1 MIYTASSHRI
11 WMPHAQRFGHF
22 IPRDRMRAGH
32 PTSNRP
38 TGILGAFS
46 TPLPT
51 VQLPVDWTKSN
62 ALSFPYDGNDQ
73 YGDCMYAA
81 ACHGDNTFTGNVG
94 TESVF
99 DEATLIKD
107 YLALSGGDNGLDE
120 GMILGEWKKG
130 LASTPQASIFDSVDV
145 DPTNAN
151 LMQAAIYLFGGV
163 QFQLSVPAR
172 WINNFATGCVWD
184 APAIPDPMAGH
195 GICFNGVDATGRYK
209 LQTWGTWGWITP
221 AGVADCDPS
230 AFAVATLRWFNSQGY
245 APNGLHYTQLAPL
258 WVQLGGN
265 PWPTSPFP
273 APTPAPTPTPPPTP
287 TPGPDPIPPVTI
299 QLGVYQVTISAVLND
314 PPPIAG

>member
-1 MIYTASSHRI
+1 MIYTAKPLNREWVPSLGRFVQFHHRS
-11 WMPHAQRFGHF
+11 RFPARIVPGRLF
-22 IPRDRMRAGH
+22 APVLP
-32 PTSNRP
+32 PT
-38 TGILGAFS
+38 T
-46 TPLPT
+46 
-51 VQLPVDWTKSN
+51 LPVDWTKN
-62 ALSFPYDGNDQ
+62 NTLSFPYDGNDQ

-99 DEATLIKD
+99 DQSTLIKD

-120 GMILGEWKKG
+120 NMIVGEWKKG
-130 LASTPQASIFDSVDV
+130 LCSTPAACIFDSVDI
-145 DPTNAN
+145 DPINAS

-163 QFQLSVPAR
+163 QFQLSVPSR
-172 WINNFATGCVWD
+172 WINNFATGAVWD
-184 APAIPDPMAGH
+184 APAAPDPMNGH

-230 AFAVATLRWFNSQGY
+230 AFAVASLRWFNAQGY

-265 PWPTSPFP
+265 PWPASPFP
-273 APTPAPTPTPPPTP
+273 SPTPPSPPGPTPTPAPTPGTLSGTY
-287 TPGPDPIPPVTI
+287 
-299 QLGVYQVTISAVLND
+299 QLGVYQVNWTATIND
-314 PPPIAG
+314 PPPVAG

>member
-1 MIYTASSHRI
+1 MKYTASTNRI
-11 WMPHAQRFGHF
+11 WLPHARRFGHF
-22 IPRDRMRAGH
+22 MDRNAMRNGH
-32 PTSNRP
+32 PTSNR
-38 TGILGAFS
+38 LGLFAA
-46 TPLPT
+46 TMPT
-51 VQLPVDWTKSN
+51 VTLPVDWTKAN
-62 ALSFPYDGNDQ
+62 TLSFPYDGNDQ

-120 GMILGEWKKG
+120 GMILGEWRKG
-130 LASTPQASIFDSVDV
+130 LASTPAACIFDSVDV
-145 DPTNAN
+145 DPNNAN

-163 QFQLSVPAR
+163 QFQLSVPMR
-172 WINNFATGCVWD
+172 WISNFATGCDWD

-209 LQTWGTWGWITP
+209 LQTWGTWAWITT

-230 AFAVATLRWFNSQGY
+230 AFAVATLRWFNAQGY

-273 APTPAPTPTPPPTP
+273 APAPTPTPPPPGPTP
-287 TPGPDPIPPVTI
+287 TPTPDTLNGTY
-299 QLGVYQVTISAVLND
+299 QLGIYQVNWTATIND
-314 PPPIAG
+314 PPPVAGL